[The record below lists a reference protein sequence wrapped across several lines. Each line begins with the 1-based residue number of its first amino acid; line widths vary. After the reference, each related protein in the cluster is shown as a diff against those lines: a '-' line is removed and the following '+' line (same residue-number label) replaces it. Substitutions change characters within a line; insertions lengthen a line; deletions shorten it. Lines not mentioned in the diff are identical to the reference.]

1 MAAHPV
7 VRGVTRGAGALARLA
22 AAVGGVAGVVVG
34 IAVVRDAVS
43 DPPRLQVQA
52 EVVGSDPARE
62 VRVRVAEPVEA
73 VLVSVD
79 GRMVGVVR
87 TAPYVVRLGS
97 GGASVEIV
105 ARTAD
110 GRMATERLALGGAV
124 APAVPATSAPS
135 AERRVELI
143 VGEAGRDGGRTLG
156 AVVRGGTTSITTV
169 EFRRNAVLLG
179 TATEDPWTIR
189 VGPLGAGDHVLTAT
203 ARDATGR
210 TWTSA
215 GVPVGSSWAGSEAGV
230 VRFVVAGCCPV
241 AEEEPVRLS
250 LAGAAGGLSK
260 VEYLLDGEVVAS
272 SSRGPLFAVD
282 ATFAAGSGTLTA
294 RGIDL
299 SGRRVAIDG
308 EILLEVV
315 AVGGPPPA
323 PPSTTAPPTT
333 TPTTTT
339 AATTTTTT
347 VAAPTTTSSTTAGP
361 STTTTTA
368 AGSTT
373 TRSGTTSAPSRPAG

>member
-1 MAAHPV
+1 M
-7 VRGVTRGAGALARLA
+7 GVLARLA
-22 AAVGGVAGVVVG
+22 AAAGGVTGVVVG

-43 DPPRLQVQA
+43 DPPRLQFQA

-79 GRMVGVVR
+79 GRMVGVAR
-87 TAPYVVRLGS
+87 AAPYVVRLGP

-124 APAVPATSAPS
+124 SPAVPATTAPS
-135 AERRVELI
+135 GERRVELV
-143 VGEAGRDGGRTLG
+143 VGEVGRDGGRTLE
-156 AVVRGGTTSITTV
+156 AVVRGGTTSITAV

-215 GVPVGSSWAGSEAGV
+215 GVPVGSSWAGSEAGA

-241 AEEEPVRLS
+241 VEEEPVRLS

-299 SGRRVAIDG
+299 SGRRVAIEG

-315 AVGGPPPA
+315 AVGGPSPE
-323 PPSTTAPPTT
+323 PPSTTAPTTTVATPIAST

-339 AATTTTTT
+339 APSTTTPSTTTT
-347 VAAPTTTSSTTAGP
+347 APSTTTGP
-361 STTTTTA
+361 STTTTTTA

-373 TRSGTTSAPSRPAG
+373 TRSGTTSAPSRPPG